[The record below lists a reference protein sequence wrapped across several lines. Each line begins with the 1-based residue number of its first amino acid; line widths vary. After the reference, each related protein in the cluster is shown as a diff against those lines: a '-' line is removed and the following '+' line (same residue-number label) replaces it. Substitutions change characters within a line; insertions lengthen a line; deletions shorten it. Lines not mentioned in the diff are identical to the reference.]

1 MRVLVCGGRDYRGVD
16 CVNATLDRLHA
27 VYGIEVVIHGAVGSL
42 TDFYVGG
49 WATRHGIGQH
59 IFRADWLNYGK
70 SAGPRRNAEMLRKG
84 KPDLVVVFPGA
95 SGTRDMFRKSI
106 RVGVAVIEICRSRH
120 VGSAGIK
127 IHGEAAR
134 YARAFEAS

>member
-27 VYGIEVVIHGAVGSL
+27 VYGIEVVIHGAAAGADS
-42 TDFYVGG
+42 YAGG
-49 WATRHGIGQH
+49 WAERHAVGQH
-59 IFRADWLNYGK
+59 IFRADWKSYGK

-95 SGTRDMFRKSI
+95 SGTRDLFHKSI
-106 RVGVAVIEICRSRH
+106 RVGVAVVEMMSPR
-120 VGSAGIK
+120 VVK
-127 IHGEAAR
+127 IHGEACR